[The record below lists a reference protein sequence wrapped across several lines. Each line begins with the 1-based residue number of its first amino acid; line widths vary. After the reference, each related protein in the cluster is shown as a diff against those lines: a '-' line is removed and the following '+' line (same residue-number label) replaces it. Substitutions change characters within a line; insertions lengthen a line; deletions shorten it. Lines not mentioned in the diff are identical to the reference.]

1 MKHIKEK
8 FKEFLN
14 QDEVQR
20 NNLSSSKLSSVLMS
34 LSPLQ
39 AMIANKENLTDEGIR
54 SFLNLIGITDKT
66 TQEDLL
72 KNIDYLEYCNS
83 LHEYIDVGNFFGEI
97 SRVLEQI
104 VSQIKLNLENAYS
117 QEEVDKIMK
126 KHS

>member
-20 NNLSSSKLSSVLMS
+20 NNLSSSKLSSVLNS

>member
-1 MKHIKEK
+1 MKHIREK
-8 FKEFLN
+8 FKEFIN